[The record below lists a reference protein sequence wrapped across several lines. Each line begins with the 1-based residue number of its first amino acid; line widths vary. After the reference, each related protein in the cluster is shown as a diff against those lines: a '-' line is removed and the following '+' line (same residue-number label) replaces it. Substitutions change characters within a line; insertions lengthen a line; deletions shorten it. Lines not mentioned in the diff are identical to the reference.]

1 MGHRQKFPS
10 KEKGYLGALVKE
22 KYEADNKDELKDNIL
37 FLFEQVRA
45 DSFYNLSEADECLR
59 DILKNYHANVILDF
73 IDS

>member
-1 MGHRQKFPS
+1 MARLRDNEDS
-10 KEKGYLGALVKE
+10 LDACWDKE

-45 DSFYNLSEADECLR
+45 DSFYNLSEAVECLR